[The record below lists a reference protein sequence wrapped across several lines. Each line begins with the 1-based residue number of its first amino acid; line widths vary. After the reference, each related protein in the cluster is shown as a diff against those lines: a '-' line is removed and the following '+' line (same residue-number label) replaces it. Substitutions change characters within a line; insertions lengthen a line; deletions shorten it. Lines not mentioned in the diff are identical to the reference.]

1 MTKLTKLFSI
11 KQEFSEKIFS
21 KKKLVEFRRQNVNV
35 TRNETCLVYTSGK
48 VRKITGYFIVKEKIR
63 LPLKKLW
70 VETKKYAGITREQFN
85 EYFKGCK
92 EGTAILLEKI
102 IKFVR
107 AISLEQIRNE
117 IKTFHPPQSYYNLKD
132 NLRTIIVD
140 LLPKKSSRHFL

>member
-1 MTKLTKLFSI
+1 MTKLFSI